1 MNEGLGCTGPVHLS
15 EAKETRRVM
24 AMGLEMQLSEWGQ
37 EHLKISHQSR
47 ANRLYPIP
55 PHGTR
60 EPSRNLCGCKVE
72 KTTFFSSARD
82 L

>member
-1 MNEGLGCTGPVHLS
+1 MNEGLGGTGPVHLS

-24 AMGLEMQLSEWGQ
+24 AMGLEMQSSEWGQ

-47 ANRLYPIP
+47 LYHIP

-60 EPSRNLCGCKVE
+60 EPTRNLCGCKVE